1 MDDRILRNKLEVV
14 DYLQRRGF
22 KIAKSKLY
30 ADAKKGLLRI
40 QADGSVYAGD
50 AEAYARQM
58 NLPRPDM
65 DGPDPAKMEVAQLEK
80 SELERRELELKIQK
94 REFELEREQGK
105 YLPKDQLALE
115 LASRA
120 GVLDSGLRTKIKERA
135 RDLVHTASGKPEQVP
150 EFVAQMMDILDEQM
164 NEFCRMD
171 RFQVVFEDTGEEV
184 ENADR

>member
-22 KIAKSKLY
+22 KVAKSKLY
-30 ADAKKGLLRI
+30 ADAKKGLLRV
-40 QADGSVYAGD
+40 QADGSVYVGD
-50 AEAYARQM
+50 AEAYARQS

-65 DGPDPAKMEVAQLEK
+65 DGPDPAKMEVVQLER
-80 SELERRELELKIQK
+80 SELEKRELELKIKK

-120 GVLDSGLRTKIKERA
+120 AVLDSGLWNMIKGSAEE
-135 RDLVHTASGKPEQVP
+135 LVYTAGGQREQVP
-150 EFVAQMMDILDEQM
+150 EFLSSMRNILDKQM

-171 RFQVVFEDTGEEV
+171 RFQVVFEDSDEEV
-184 ENADR
+184 TDAD